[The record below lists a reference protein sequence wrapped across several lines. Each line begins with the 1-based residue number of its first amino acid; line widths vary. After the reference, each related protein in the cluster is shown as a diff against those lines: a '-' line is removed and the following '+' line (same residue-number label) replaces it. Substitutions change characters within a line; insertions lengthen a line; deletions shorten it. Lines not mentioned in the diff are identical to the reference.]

1 MSEGFSIHFPARV
14 GDVMYLLDKGGDI
27 REGVIE
33 GYTVDGCSPYKI
45 CVRLSIEGKTM
56 YRRLASVGRTVFA
69 NRQSA
74 EVAAKTEGET

>member
-1 MSEGFSIHFPARV
+1 MSEGFNVHFPAMV
-14 GDVMYLLDKGGDI
+14 GDVMYLLDKAGEI
-27 REGVIE
+27 RESVVE

-45 CVRLSIEGKTM
+45 CVRLSVDGKTM

-74 EVAAKTEGET
+74 EVAAATD

>member
-1 MSEGFSIHFPARV
+1 MSEGFNVHFPAMV
-14 GDVMYLLDKGGDI
+14 GDVMYLLTQGEI
-27 REGVIE
+27 RECVVE

-45 CVRLSIEGKTM
+45 CVRLSVEGKTM

-74 EVAAKTEGET
+74 EVAAKTD

>member
-1 MSEGFSIHFPARV
+1 MTEGFTQFFPARV
-14 GDVMYLLDKGGDI
+14 GDVMYLLTQGGEI
-27 REGVIE
+27 REGVVE
-33 GYTVDGCSPYKI
+33 GYTVDGCSPYRI
-45 CVRLSIEGKTM
+45 CVRLSVEGKTI